1 MRWLWAVSIVTV
13 LAAAWSAC
21 GGSEQAAP
29 SLSDADLKAIVTM
42 TAEGLSW
49 QIAFQNE
56 AAVSNGEAAQTFIDP
71 QKWLQ
76 NYEDWGRTGGHVATY
91 RTPTAQGASLQAQVE
106 AYSTV
111 GGAKKAL
118 SAVRDFMTSGEA
130 LLTYTKLGYTNAQID
145 VVDAARIGDDS
156 SAYRLKVSASGTEFD
171 TLVIIFRR
179 GSVLGQASVGAAPD
193 TTDTAD
199 VEAAANQM
207 DARIQNILN
216 ASPVASS
223 GG

>member
-1 MRWLWAVSIVTV
+1 MRWFWAVSIVAV
-13 LAAAWSAC
+13 LGAAWSAC

-49 QIAFQNE
+49 QITFQDE
-56 AAVSNGEAAQTFIDP
+56 APISNGEAAQTFMDP

-76 NYEDWGRTGGHVATY
+76 DYEQWGRTGGHVATY
-91 RTPTAQGASLQAQVE
+91 STAGAAGASLQAQVE

-130 LLTYTKLGYTNAQID
+130 LLTYTNLGYMNAQID
-145 VVDAARIGDDS
+145 VIDAAKIGDDS
-156 SAYRLKVSASGTEFD
+156 SAYRLKVSSSGTEFD

-199 VEAAANQM
+199 VEAVANQM
-207 DARIQNILN
+207 DARIQNVLS
-216 ASPVASS
+216 ASPVSSS
-223 GG
+223 GS